1 MSDQTPHQEPD
12 STPAFVDP
20 EPTPAASKRDLAL
33 RPLWAAVAVLALVV
47 VVGGILLWRQTQD
60 RGEQLAALRDRL
72 NDADARVAK
81 LEALPPPPDLTPLQ
95 RSVADLGSKLT
106 ALANKPPP
114 QATLDDASRQQLAA
128 VSGRIDSVTARQ
140 DQLGTAEQSDV
151 AKLKDQISALTA
163 KVAAVGTQ
171 ADASTKASSAV
182 TALSAKEARTAQLQ
196 AAAAALAAG
205 HPLGS
210 IPDAPAALAK
220 FATQAPPTE
229 ASLRLSFDSAA
240 QAAREAGQP
249 APQTVPFFARMWQR
263 AESSV
268 TVKAGNTLV
277 VGDAL
282 SDTLQRA
289 HGLLDAGDLSGAVFA
304 LGALSGPA
312 AQAMAPWREQAQ
324 SLLDARAALISAAD
338 R

>member
-1 MSDQTPHQEPD
+1 MSDQPPHSEPD
-12 STPAFVDP
+12 PAPAVADP
-20 EPTPAASKRDLAL
+20 EPTPAASPRDPAV

-47 VVGGILLWRQTQD
+47 VVGGTLLWRQTHE
-60 RGEQLAALRDRL
+60 RGAQLAALQDRL
-72 NDADARVAK
+72 NEADARVGK
-81 LEALPPPPDLTPLQ
+81 LEALPPPDLTPLQ
-95 RSVADLGSKLT
+95 RSVAELGSKVT

-140 DQLGTAEQSDV
+140 DQLGTAEQADV
-151 AKLKDQISALTA
+151 AKLNDQISALTA
-163 KVAAVGTQ
+163 KIAAVGAQ

-182 TALSAKEARTAQLQ
+182 TALSAKATRTAQLQ

-205 HPLGS
+205 RPLGN

-240 QAAREAGQP
+240 QAARQAGQP
-249 APQTVPFFARMWQR
+249 ISQTVPFFARMWQR

-282 SDTLQRA
+282 ADTLQRA
-289 HGLLDAGDLSGAVFA
+289 RGLLDAGDLAGAVSA

-312 AQAMAPWREQAQ
+312 AQAVAPWREQAQ